1 MNLPLTI
8 QVQELQASSN
18 EYLRLETIGRKS
30 QQPHQVIVRFITI
43 GKNVIVFPQN
53 VGRQDWVANINT
65 SPKVKVYSEKTI
77 FSADGRVRKITG
89 TDDPI
94 LSVFTR
100 KYGAHIVRQRYWGQR
115 TYVELKITWVESGSF
130 DEFIYADLEA
140 AFDGVAEDYDRHIF
154 GNPINTWL
162 RSVSVRAL
170 KRYFTPGSVV
180 LEIGCGTGTETLS
193 LARHGVTVLASDIS
207 GKMLKVLSKKASQEG
222 LQDRVIT
229 IQSRAG
235 ELKDRIH
242 ALGFEKIDGACSTYG
257 AVNTEPRLN
266 QLFTDLHDLLKDD
279 GTLVLGVWNKF
290 CLYESFG
297 YLLRGRPG
305 LAFARIRNPVP
316 IGRSRFCV
324 KSNAY
329 SVGSLSKHLTPFFKL
344 EKVFGVVIL
353 LPPSNLTR
361 YLPKGRLLGSVKK
374 LDLHLGGIFP
384 FNRLGDHF
392 LAVYT
397 SRGSNPQ

>member
-1 MNLPLTI
+1 MS
-8 QVQELQASSN
+8 VQPEEIARPSN

-30 QQPHQVIVRFITI
+30 HRPHQVLVRYIAVGENI
-43 GKNVIVFPQN
+43 IVFPQN
-53 VGRQDWVANINT
+53 SGKQDWVTNLKAD
-65 SPKVKVYSEKTI
+65 PKVKLYTEKTL
-77 FSADGRVRKITG
+77 FSADAHLKTIKGI
-89 TDDPI
+89 DDPI

-100 KYGAHIVRQRYWGQR
+100 KYGVHIVRQRYWGQR
-115 TYVELKITWVESGSF
+115 TYIELKCTSIESGAL

-162 RSVSVRAL
+162 RSVSVREL
-170 KRYFTPGSVV
+170 KQHFAPGSIV

-193 LARHGVTVLASDIS
+193 LARHGVTVLACDIS
-207 GKMLKVLSKKASQEG
+207 GKMLRVLSRKATEQG
-222 LQDRVIT
+222 LQDRVVT
-229 IQSRAG
+229 IHCRTG

-242 ALGFEKIDGACSTYG
+242 ALGYDKLDGAYSTYG

-266 QLFTDLHDLLKDD
+266 QLFTDLHDLLRDN
-279 GTLVLGVWNKF
+279 GTLILGVWNRF

-297 YLLRGRPG
+297 YLLRGKPR
-305 LAFARIRNPVP
+305 LAFARLRNPVP

-329 SVGSLSKHLTPFFKL
+329 SVHSLSKQLKPLFKL
-344 EKVFGVVIL
+344 EKIFGVVIL

-361 YLPKGRLLGSVKK
+361 YLPKGRLLESIKN
-374 LDLHLGGIFP
+374 LDLHLGRTFP
-384 FNRLGDHF
+384 FDQLGDHF
-392 LAVYT
+392 LAVYR
-397 SRGSNPQ
+397 SKGSDN